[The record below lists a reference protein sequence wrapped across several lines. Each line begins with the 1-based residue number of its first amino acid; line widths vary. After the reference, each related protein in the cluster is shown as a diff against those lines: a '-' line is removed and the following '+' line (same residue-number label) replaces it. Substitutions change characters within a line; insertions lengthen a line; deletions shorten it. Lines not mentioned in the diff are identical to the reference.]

1 MESRSVNPFNR
12 RSKWRSS
19 FRGLPDSSPLLMIS
33 SSEASVRGFLRRC
46 ISTRFIVTRCN
57 QEEKAEWPR
66 TCQVRGIRSG
76 TSPASNLR
84 LRQCFSTSE
93 DKGQRR
99 ASCVSDRAAQRRW
112 RRLAE
117 PVESLRLPENQNSV
131 LLRVLSQTLPHTW
144 TAAFCLHC
152 PSVTGGL

>member
-1 MESRSVNPFNR
+1 MYYALNLLVFFFFFQAEDGIRDLTVTGVQTCALPICLSSRDATKRKR
-12 RSKWRSS
+12 RNGR
-19 FRGLPDSSPLLMIS
+19 
-33 SSEASVRGFLRRC
+33 E
-46 ISTRFIVTRCN
+46 
-57 QEEKAEWPR
+57 